1 MIDPMNRS
9 TYAAGHGER
18 GAVRTSSILMALA
31 CSSNQRRRDR
41 DPGGDLET
49 PGSKERV
56 ADLWPSAPPSG
67 VPSPQENKVRAL
79 GGDRQE

>member
-31 CSSNQRRRDR
+31 VFVQ
-41 DPGGDLET
+41 PA
-49 PGSKERV
+49 K
-56 ADLWPSAPPSG
+56 A
-67 VPSPQENKVRAL
+67 
-79 GGDRQE
+79 